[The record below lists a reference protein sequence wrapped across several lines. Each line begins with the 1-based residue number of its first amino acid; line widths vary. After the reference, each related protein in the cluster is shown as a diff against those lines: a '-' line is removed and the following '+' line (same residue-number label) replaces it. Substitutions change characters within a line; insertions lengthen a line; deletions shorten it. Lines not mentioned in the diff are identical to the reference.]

1 MRKRRIEVR
10 ERVRGP
16 VGDKAIKS
24 NGGERERGPSQP
36 ENVRRKEPVKEKE
49 RIRLCDERR
58 RTLAEGVGLL
68 TGCERNQ
75 ERGKGCCV
83 CWHGPVRQR
92 LLPHTNRRN
101 YS

>member
-36 ENVRRKEPVKEKE
+36 ENVRRKEPV
-49 RIRLCDERR
+49 
-58 RTLAEGVGLL
+58 
-68 TGCERNQ
+68 
-75 ERGKGCCV
+75 
-83 CWHGPVRQR
+83 
-92 LLPHTNRRN
+92 
-101 YS
+101 